1 MLSTVNQVP
10 VVRNAKHSNAENTFW
25 DSHLKESSANLHEAF
40 KEKSRPLCQQL
51 ADSRF
56 LQCTFEKNK
65 TYIIA
70 ERLVRSLLS
79 NRKTLST
86 GLM

>member
-10 VVRNAKHSNAENTFW
+10 VVRNGKHSNAENTFW
-25 DSHLKESSANLHEAF
+25 DSHLKESSANQHEAF
-40 KEKSRPLCQQL
+40 KEKNRPLCRQL

-56 LQCTFEKNK
+56 LQCAYEKNR

-70 ERLVRSLLS
+70 ERLVR
-79 NRKTLST
+79 
-86 GLM
+86 